1 MKSYYY
7 VAINRRKVD
16 DFYQYQFQTPSKI
29 KFFIKH
35 FFSTSDVFL
44 CNVSITGLYHW
55 LFGIHVDTNT
65 KISDTMRLYDLLE
78 LSYYCFIEYQFTV
91 MPIMLIQNAKYN
103 IFLVKAEQILF
114 NLVKKVSTKP
124 PI

>member
-1 MKSYYY
+1 
-7 VAINRRKVD
+7 
-16 DFYQYQFQTPSKI
+16 
-29 KFFIKH
+29 
-35 FFSTSDVFL
+35 
-44 CNVSITGLYHW
+44 
-55 LFGIHVDTNT
+55 
-65 KISDTMRLYDLLE
+65 MRLYDLLE

-91 MPIMLIQNAKYN
+91 MPIILIQNAKYN